1 METLEA
7 IWVFV
12 RDSFTNFAM
21 PFLSILGGLSGFY
34 AYVAS
39 GSRVKVEAYFA
50 IHNGNAMLRVTNK
63 DLNEF
68 PFGYLTSSS
77 QPSLVI
83 RARNT
88 GRSPISVEVVEI
100 ANTKNHSLPFM
111 DKPSKGKSLPTSL
124 LPGTSEYWVFDLV
137 DPLAV
142 SEYVQTGG
150 RGLPVR
156 AIVSLA
162 NNKKPKSPWLSHK
175 KLLEHK
181 EFWFSVQQKFL
192 QAHEGGSP
200 ARDYPNHE

>member
-1 METLEA
+1 MEPLEA
-7 IWVFV
+7 IWIFV

-21 PFLSILGGLSGFY
+21 PALSILGGLSGFY

-50 IHNGNAMLRVTNK
+50 IHNGNAILRVTSK

-68 PFGYLTSSS
+68 PFGYLTPSS
-77 QPSLVI
+77 QPSLVV

-100 ANTKNHSLPFM
+100 VNTKSHSIPFI
-111 DKPSKGKSLPTSL
+111 DEPSKGKALPTSL
-124 LPGTSEYWVFDLV
+124 LPGTSEYWAFDLV

-142 SEYVQTGG
+142 SEYPNMGG
-150 RGLPVR
+150 NGLPVR

-175 KLLEHK
+175 RLLGYK
-181 EFWFSVQQKFL
+181 EFWFSVKQRFL
-192 QAHEGGSP
+192 EAHKG
-200 ARDYPNHE
+200 